1 MKNSVQSVL
10 SKKLCQAL
18 IILAMHSTA
27 IFSGEFTKN
36 DLALELIDNI
46 CGDTWCEGEFDF
58 EFNHFEI
65 DSNKSEALVEFTLIS
80 EWHNGELLFKT
91 ECRLK
96 NINSIDQVIT
106 YYRGNPELNNSFYED
121 LSLCITD
128 KEELLH
134 TAIAN

>member
-1 MKNSVQSVL
+1 LTLHKITNKRALLEIRGRPMKNSVQSVL

-58 EFNHFEI
+58 EFNHFE
-65 DSNKSEALVEFTLIS
+65 
-80 EWHNGELLFKT
+80 
-91 ECRLK
+91 
-96 NINSIDQVIT
+96 
-106 YYRGNPELNNSFYED
+106 
-121 LSLCITD
+121 
-128 KEELLH
+128 
-134 TAIAN
+134 

>member
-1 MKNSVQSVL
+1 
-10 SKKLCQAL
+10 
-18 IILAMHSTA
+18 
-27 IFSGEFTKN
+27 
-36 DLALELIDNI
+36 
-46 CGDTWCEGEFDF
+46 
-58 EFNHFEI
+58 FEI